1 MVMQMEA
8 LECGAAALAMVLAY
22 HGKWLPLEQVRETC
36 GVNRDG
42 SSASSLLK
50 AARTYGMEA
59 HGYHASAEALEGMQP
74 AILHWNFNHFV
85 VFRGFKHGHAYVNDP
100 ALGPMKLTMDD
111 FRRAFT
117 GVALEMKP
125 TADFQPE
132 GAPISILSYVRK
144 YLNGAREAF
153 WLTFV
158 FSLLAAFVA
167 ISLPLFTN
175 IFFDEILSS
184 QNRDWGPT
192 FITAMV
198 VVALFAFLLEYLKD
212 KYSLRIAGSLALK
225 GNVGFLQQLLRL
237 PMSFYAMRYVG
248 DLQQRQHL
256 NERITK
262 SLVDVLAPQLINIAL
277 LVLYLVLMVS
287 YSPMLSLVGIIAA
300 LINLALI
307 QWFAHKRVNLI
318 RTTEQS
324 EGRYFSTTVSCI
336 DNMESIK
343 AAGAETGFFAYW
355 SGLWAQKFNRAND
368 ADDQEIRMGVVPI
381 LVTGLVD
388 AAVLILGAVYILK
401 GELTIG
407 MLMAFQGF
415 MASFITPVSEVVGAS
430 QRIIE
435 MRSQMERVDDVMKYQ
450 QNSHRMPSSPTSP
463 TPDPSRGGEGSI
475 YSQGDNCPQGK
486 SGDTGTHPQG
496 MYDDTDTHPQ
506 GMYDGTE
513 LSTPLPP
520 AGGVGGGAAGGAG
533 PAGSGKLGG
542 DVELR
547 HVTFG
552 YSHMQP
558 PLIDDFSLHI
568 KPGSS
573 VAIVG
578 SSGCG
583 KSTLAKLI
591 TGLYTPWSGEVLFDG
606 RNITSISSEEFTNS
620 VAAIDQNIVLFDDT
634 VAQNIRMWDH
644 SIEDFTMMMACNDA
658 QIRNDIVSR
667 PEGFATRLVKGGQ
680 NFSGGQR
687 QRMEIATALAKEPVV
702 LIMDEATSALDP
714 KTEDEV
720 MQAVRMM
727 GPTLIVVA
735 HRLSTIRDCDEIIV
749 MDQGRIVQRGTHDE
763 LMAQPGLYQELM
775 NNE

>member
-8 LECGAAALAMVLAY
+8 LECGAATLAMVLAY
-22 HGKWLPLEQVRETC
+22 YGKWLPLEQVREAC
-36 GVNRDG
+36 GVSRDG

-50 AARTYGMEA
+50 AARAYGMEA
-59 HGYHASAEALEGMQP
+59 NGYRVSVEALEGMQP

-85 VFRGFKHGHAYVNDP
+85 VFRGFKGNHAYINDP
-100 ALGPMKLTMDD
+100 ALGPMELTMDD
-111 FRRAFT
+111 FRRSFT
-117 GVALEMKP
+117 GVALELKP
-125 TADFQPE
+125 TNDFQPE
-132 GAPISILSYVRK
+132 GAPVSILSYVKK

-167 ISLPLFTN
+167 ISVPLFTN
-175 IFFDEILSS
+175 IFFDEILSGR
-184 QNRDWGPT
+184 NRDWSTT
-192 FITAMV
+192 FITAMG
-198 VVALFAFLLEYLKD
+198 VVALFSFMLEFLKD

-225 GNVGFLQQLLRL
+225 GNVGFLQHLLHL
-237 PMSFYAMRYVG
+237 PMAFYAMRYVG

-277 LVLYLVLMVS
+277 LVLYLILMVS
-287 YSPMLSLVGIIAA
+287 YSLTLSLIGVLAA
-300 LINLALI
+300 LFNLALI
-307 QWFAHKRVNLI
+307 QWFALKRVNLI

-324 EGRYFSTTVSCI
+324 EGRYFSATVSCI

-343 AAGAETGFFAYW
+343 AAGAETGFFSYW

-381 LVTGLVD
+381 LITGLVD
-388 AAVLILGAVYILK
+388 AAVLILGALFILK

-435 MRSQMERVDDVMKYQ
+435 MRSQMERVDDVMRYDSGLRDESLGLRDVTPTDD
-450 QNSHRMPSSPTSP
+450 SH
-463 TPDPSRGGEGSI
+463 
-475 YSQGDNCPQGK
+475 
-486 SGDTGTHPQG
+486 
-496 MYDDTDTHPQ
+496 
-506 GMYDGTE
+506 
-513 LSTPLPP
+513 STP
-520 AGGVGGGAAGGAG
+520 
-533 PAGSGKLGG
+533 SGKLGG

-552 YSHMQP
+552 YSKMQP
-558 PLIDDFSLHI
+558 PLIEDFSLHI
-568 KPGSS
+568 EPGRSI
-573 VAIVG
+573 AIVG

-591 TGLYTPWSGEVLFDG
+591 TGLYKPWSGEVLFDG
-606 RNITSISSEEFTNS
+606 RNIESISSEEFTNS

-720 MQAVRMM
+720 MQSVRMM
-727 GPTLIVVA
+727 GPTLVIVA

-749 MDQGRIVQRGTHDE
+749 MDQGHIVQRGTHDE
-763 LMAQPGLYQELM
+763 LLTQPGLYQDLM

>member
-1 MVMQMEA
+1 MVCRVPMVMQMEA
-8 LECGAAALAMVLAY
+8 LECGAATLAMVLAY
-22 HGKWLPLEQVRETC
+22 YGKWLPLEQVREAC
-36 GVNRDG
+36 GVSRDG

-50 AARTYGMEA
+50 AARAYGMEA
-59 HGYHASAEALEGMQP
+59 NGYRVSVEALEGMQP

-85 VFRGFKHGHAYVNDP
+85 VFRGFKGNHAYINDP
-100 ALGPMKLTMDD
+100 ALGPMELTMDD
-111 FRRAFT
+111 FRRSFT
-117 GVALEMKP
+117 GVALELKP
-125 TADFQPE
+125 TNDFQPE
-132 GAPISILSYVRK
+132 GAPVSILSYVKK

-167 ISLPLFTN
+167 ISVPLFTN
-175 IFFDEILSS
+175 IFFDEILSGR
-184 QNRDWGPT
+184 NRDWSTT
-192 FITAMV
+192 FITAMGA
-198 VVALFAFLLEYLKD
+198 VALFSFMLEFLKD

-225 GNVGFLQQLLRL
+225 GNVGFLQHLLHL
-237 PMSFYAMRYVG
+237 PMAFYAMRYVG

-277 LVLYLVLMVS
+277 LVLYLILMVS
-287 YSPMLSLVGIIAA
+287 YSLTLSLIGVLAA
-300 LINLALI
+300 LFNLALI
-307 QWFAHKRVNLI
+307 QWFALKRVNLI

-324 EGRYFSTTVSCI
+324 EGRYFSATVSCI

-343 AAGAETGFFAYW
+343 AAGAETGFFSYW

-381 LVTGLVD
+381 LITGLVD
-388 AAVLILGAVYILK
+388 AAVLILGALFILK

-435 MRSQMERVDDVMKYQ
+435 MRSQMERVDDVMRYDSGLRDESLGLRDVTPTDD
-450 QNSHRMPSSPTSP
+450 SH
-463 TPDPSRGGEGSI
+463 
-475 YSQGDNCPQGK
+475 
-486 SGDTGTHPQG
+486 
-496 MYDDTDTHPQ
+496 
-506 GMYDGTE
+506 
-513 LSTPLPP
+513 STP
-520 AGGVGGGAAGGAG
+520 
-533 PAGSGKLGG
+533 SGKLGG

-552 YSHMQP
+552 YSKMQP
-558 PLIDDFSLHI
+558 PLIEDFSLHI
-568 KPGSS
+568 EPGRSI
-573 VAIVG
+573 AIVG

-591 TGLYTPWSGEVLFDG
+591 TGLYKPWSGEVLFDG
-606 RNITSISSEEFTNS
+606 RNIESISSEEFTNS

-720 MQAVRMM
+720 MQSVRMM
-727 GPTLIVVA
+727 GPTLVIVA

-749 MDQGRIVQRGTHDE
+749 MDQGHIVQRGTHDE
-763 LMAQPGLYQELM
+763 LLTQPGLYQDLM